1 MYRKVNF
8 KDKPLSGSV
17 DKSDYFFKGLKI
29 IRSITYTNCKCFTY
43 HYKNACNL
51 VKLYLLL
58 KIHKQLPEVLDSPV
72 ISKCGA
78 LQKRV

>member
-1 MYRKVNF
+1 MYRIVNF

-17 DKSDYFFKGLKI
+17 DRSDFFFKGLKI
-29 IRSITYTNCKCFTY
+29 IRSITCTNCKCFTY
-43 HYKNACNL
+43 HYKNACDL

-58 KIHKQLPEVLDSPV
+58 KIHKQLSEVLDSLV

-78 LQKRV
+78 LQNRV